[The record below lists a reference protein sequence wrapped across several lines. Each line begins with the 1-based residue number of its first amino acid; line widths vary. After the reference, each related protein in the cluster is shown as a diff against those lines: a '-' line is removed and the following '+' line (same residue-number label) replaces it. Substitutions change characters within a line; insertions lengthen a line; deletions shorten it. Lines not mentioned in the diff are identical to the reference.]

1 MPAHAGAEESQL
13 PPQHDVGDAS
23 LAPRAGAEKTNLAP
37 RQDVEDARLTL
48 RVGAEGAAALRL
60 HPPRSAEEARAAS
73 VEAAASAVVQAA
85 AAVEAAAGTV
95 QSAAAAVDMA
105 ATAIG
110 FASTGWF
117 DSVGGPAI
125 SGGSANAGKFANTG
139 GHGSVQNRPAPLTP
153 APQPAAL
160 SSASAW
166 APRLSGELSSGLS
179 GKLAGRL
186 VGLTT
191 TADPRTRFR
200 RVAIIHYWLV
210 TMRGGERVLERL
222 LQLFPEAD
230 IFTHVYDPA
239 AMSDTIRART
249 VRTSFIQKLPG
260 ARKHYQSYLP
270 LMPMALEQLDLRGYD
285 LVISSESGP
294 AKGVISAPDALHVC
308 YVHSPMRYLW
318 DHYHD
323 YRDDAG
329 WLKRAV
335 MPTLCHRLRQWDTS
349 SAARVDRVLA
359 NSNFI
364 RERVAKA
371 WRREADVVHPPV
383 DPALFAPSGTIEP
396 GYLWVGQLVPYKRAD
411 LAIDAFNALG
421 LPLTVVGDGPQ
432 AAALRK
438 RAGPTIRM
446 VPRLNFDELRRA
458 YARCRAL
465 VFTAEEDF
473 GIVPVEVMA
482 SGRPVVAYGRGGALD
497 SVVAERTGLFFRE
510 QTTEALVEAVRR
522 MEAWLPHFDPDAA
535 LARARDFAPEHFDRG
550 VLAAL
555 ASA

>member
-1 MPAHAGAEESQL
+1 MPEAAPTSSTLPAER
-13 PPQHDVGDAS
+13 
-23 LAPRAGAEKTNLAP
+23 LAPAADRGFL
-37 RQDVEDARLTL
+37 L
-48 RVGAEGAAALRL
+48 RDSSTSLVG
-60 HPPRSAEEARAAS
+60 
-73 VEAAASAVVQAA
+73 
-85 AAVEAAAGTV
+85 
-95 QSAAAAVDMA
+95 
-105 ATAIG
+105 
-110 FASTGWF
+110 
-117 DSVGGPAI
+117 
-125 SGGSANAGKFANTG
+125 
-139 GHGSVQNRPAPLTP
+139 
-153 APQPAAL
+153 
-160 SSASAW
+160 
-166 APRLSGELSSGLS
+166 SGLPALIRP
-179 GKLAGRL
+179 GAVLP
-186 VGLTT
+186 
-191 TADPRTRFR
+191 ADPRRRFK

-222 LQLFPEAD
+222 LELFPQAD

-239 AMSDTIRART
+239 AMSATIRART

-260 ARKHYQSYLP
+260 AKKHYQSYLP

-294 AKGVISAPDALHVC
+294 AKGVIPAPDALHLC

-318 DHYHD
+318 DHYHN
-323 YRDDAG
+323 YREEAG

-335 MPTLCHRLRQWDTS
+335 MPMLCHGLRQWDTS
-349 SAARVDRVLA
+349 SAARIDRVLA
-359 NSNFI
+359 NSSFI

-371 WRREADVVHPPV
+371 WRREAEVVHPPV
-383 DPALFAPSGTIEP
+383 DPALFTPSSEIEP

-432 AAALRK
+432 AAMLRK

-446 VPRLNFDELRRA
+446 IPRLNFDELRRA

-497 SVVAERTGLFFRE
+497 SVVEGRTGLFFGE
-510 QTTEALVEAVRR
+510 QTTDALIAAIQQLER
-522 MEAWLPHFDPDAA
+522 WLPQFDPAEAA
-535 LARARDFAPEHFDRG
+535 ARARDFAPERFDAG
-550 VLAAL
+550 VLEAL
-555 ASA
+555 A